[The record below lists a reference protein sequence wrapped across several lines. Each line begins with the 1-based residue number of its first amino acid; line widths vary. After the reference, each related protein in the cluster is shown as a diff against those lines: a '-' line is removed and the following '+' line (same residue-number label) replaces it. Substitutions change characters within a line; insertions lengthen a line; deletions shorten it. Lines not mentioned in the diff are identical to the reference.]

1 MCQSTFL
8 FRQIKKAELSF
19 YLMELATS
27 NYALS
32 MILTR
37 RAVLSMMP
45 QYYLWEIK
53 KN

>member
-1 MCQSTFL
+1 
-8 FRQIKKAELSF
+8 
-19 YLMELATS
+19 MELATS

-53 KN
+53 KKLKYVRIQKKIWNSQAV